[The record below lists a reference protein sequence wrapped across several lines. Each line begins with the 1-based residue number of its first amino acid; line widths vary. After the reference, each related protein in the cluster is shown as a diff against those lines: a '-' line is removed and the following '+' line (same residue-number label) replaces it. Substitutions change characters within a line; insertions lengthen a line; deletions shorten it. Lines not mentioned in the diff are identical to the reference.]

1 MSEYGKLPP
10 QNREMEEAI
19 IGAVMLDNEAIGKA
33 TLIINEDCFYVE
45 SNKIIWSAITLLYHS
60 NEPIDLLT
68 VTQQLKKIGKLDEVG
83 GPFRIAQITNT
94 IGGAAHIESHC
105 YTVKEAYLKR
115 RLIQLANQTEKEM
128 YEDTTDFFTGFDKM
142 LTEIELINRELNRIN
157 QISFADIVLDR
168 ISELKEAG
176 DSKTYKTGIT
186 TQIDLLDAQT
196 MGFQSSDLIIIAGRP
211 AMGKTA
217 IAIDFMRHQASK
229 GVPVGFFSLE
239 MGNKQIVDRMFSA
252 DSEVGLKQIRR
263 GGMSGAD
270 WVKVDNATNR
280 LVEYPIWI
288 CDKGGLSIND
298 IVSIAKQW
306 KLKHGIEILYLD
318 YLQLCS
324 GTFKKN
330 GNREQEISEISRRLK
345 QLAKELDIPVIAL
358 SQLSR
363 TCETRADKRPML
375 SDLRE
380 SGAIEQDADMVIFPF
395 REEYYNDNAEK
406 GLCELIIA
414 KYRNGEVG
422 KIMCR
427 FNPDIQK
434 FSNLQ
439 NIPF

>member
-1 MSEYGKLPP
+1 MSEYGKIPP

-33 TLIINEDCFYVE
+33 TLIVNEDCFYVDA
-45 SNKIIWSAITLLYHS
+45 NRIIWGAITLLYHS

-68 VTQQLKKIGKLDEVG
+68 VVQQLKKIGKLEEVG
-83 GPFRIAQITNT
+83 GAHRIVQITNT
-94 IGGAAHIESHC
+94 IGSAANIESHC

-115 RLIQLANQTEKEM
+115 RLIQISTQAAKDM

-157 QISFADIVLDR
+157 QVSFADIVLER
-168 ISELKEAG
+168 ISELKEAS

-217 IAIDFMRHQASK
+217 IVIDFMRHQASK
-229 GVPVGFFSLE
+229 GIPVGFFSLE
-239 MGNKQIVDRMFSA
+239 MGSKQIVDRMFSA

-263 GGMSGAD
+263 GGMSGQD

-298 IVSIAKQW
+298 IVGTAKQW
-306 KLKHGIEILYLD
+306 KLKHDIQILYLD

-345 QLAKELDIPVIAL
+345 QLAKELNIPVIAL

-363 TCETRADKRPML
+363 TCESRADKRPML

-422 KIMCR
+422 KIMCK

-434 FSNLQ
+434 FSNYS
-439 NIPF
+439 NTPF